1 MERYLKNEPRL
12 TSFRK
17 LDSDESDSN
26 PWSKV
31 ISRSTDSFRDSSAVD
46 QTDDSVG
53 FPSVSFP
60 STASAFF
67 SSSSIWPFRL
77 HAAGD
82 MSPARGGGGG
92 GGDNSDC
99 PVSPTP
105 YSKRDD
111 VTNPVENLA
120 WLNMNDTVQSSSSS
134 GASSGVSWDSNRSGD
149 QDSLP
154 RFKRPFAIRLV
165 SRPQRLTPFGY
176 AGSSSTAADPDSA
189 SPSRPPP
196 PPSAPSRLHALQG
209 FFQPNRTNAREAAH
223 KTDGGSD
230 DVPVIDAK
238 KRIYRCS
245 YAGCEK
251 IYTKSSH
258 LKAHL
263 RSHTGDYLLYSDLQI
278 HYQFF
283 FRTRLK
289 SHLFD
294 WIINHKL
301 ST

>member
-17 LDSDESDSN
+17 LDSDESGSN
-26 PWSKV
+26 PPWSKV
-31 ISRSTDSFRDSSAVD
+31 ISRSTTTTATDSFRDPSTAVD

-67 SSSSIWPFRL
+67 SSSSVWPFRL

-92 GGDNSDC
+92 GVDSGDG

-134 GASSGVSWDSNRSGD
+134 GASSAVSWDSTRSGGGGSSD

-176 AGSSSTAADPDSA
+176 GGSSSAAAETESA
-189 SPSRPPP
+189 SPGRPAP

-209 FFQPNRTNAREAAH
+209 FFQPSRANAH
-223 KTDGGSD
+223 KSEGSAE
-230 DVPVIDAK
+230 DVPAIDAK

-263 RSHTGDYLLYSDLQI
+263 RSHTGDYLLFCPADNPPCQNSYFKKD
-278 HYQFF
+278 
-283 FRTRLK
+283 
-289 SHLFD
+289 
-294 WIINHKL
+294 
-301 ST
+301 